1 MEARDVQA
9 AQICAAAADS
19 MSVVSAF
26 GKACR
31 MSPTF
36 RAVMKESPESMR
48 PVLTSR
54 DVAEQVLVAGE
65 GDRLARDLP
74 AFVAEAVAS
83 AVP

>member
-1 MEARDVQA
+1 MSQA

-48 PVLTSR
+48 PVLTSAPTWPSR
-54 DVAEQVLVAGE
+54 SSSPGKATGWP
-65 GDRLARDLP
+65 GTCPR
-74 AFVAEAVAS
+74 S
-83 AVP
+83 